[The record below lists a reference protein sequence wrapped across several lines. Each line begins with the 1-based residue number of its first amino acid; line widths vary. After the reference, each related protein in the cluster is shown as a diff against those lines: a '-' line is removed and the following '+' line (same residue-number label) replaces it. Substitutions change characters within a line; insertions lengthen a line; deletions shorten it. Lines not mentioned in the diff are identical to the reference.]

1 MSLGSFAVALGRGVC
16 WGALSM
22 ALMLSA
28 CSSTDK
34 PKPTELKPLVN
45 SLSVKPLWNTS
56 LSSGTADFE
65 LAVVDAELV
74 AATKDGT
81 VVRLDAST
89 GKLSSSY
96 KHDQPI
102 TAAVGAD
109 SEVSAFVDARNE
121 LVVIKRDGKL
131 AWRQRLTTRVLTAP
145 LVTKG
150 SVFVLG
156 SDQVVRAFDLASGS
170 SLWVSTR
177 AVPALV
183 LNRAGGLVASGETL
197 FAALAQGRVA
207 ALSTT
212 SGAVRW
218 EQSVVS
224 ARGANEVE
232 KLTDLI
238 GKPALVEGD
247 ICVRSFQAGVA
258 CVAQQSGRAKWTKAS
273 FGNMPI
279 AADTSMAIVSDRDSV
294 ITALKRENG
303 ESLWSV
309 DRLKYRDVSGAASL
323 GRSFVVGDAL
333 GFVHWMSRDSG
344 AALARMPTD
353 GTVINT
359 TPTLIGQTLV
369 VRTQNSLY
377 AFVPE

>member
-1 MSLGSFAVALGRGVC
+1 MNLIRAHKVFSRVAFLAC
-16 WGALSM
+16 AIAL
-22 ALMLSA
+22 AA
-28 CSSTDK
+28 CSSTGDK

-45 SLSVKPLWNTS
+45 TLNVKQLWNTS
-56 LSSGTADFE
+56 LSAGTVDFE
-65 LAVVDAELV
+65 LAVVGTELV

-81 VVRLDAST
+81 VTRLDSAT
-89 GKLSSSY
+89 GKQTSSY
-96 KHDQPI
+96 RHDQKI

-109 SEVSAFVDARNE
+109 GDVAAFVDARNE
-121 LVVIKRDGKL
+121 LVAVKRDGNL
-131 AWRQRLTTRVLTAP
+131 AWRQKLPTRVLTAP

-156 SDQVVRAFDLASGS
+156 SDQTVRAFDVSSGS

-183 LNRAGGLVASGETL
+183 LTRAGGLAATGETI
-197 FAALAQGRVA
+197 FAALAQGRIA

-247 ICVRSFQAGVA
+247 VCVRSFQAGVA
-258 CVAQQSGRAKWTKAS
+258 CVAQQSGRTKWTKPG

-279 AADTSMAIVSDRDSV
+279 ALDASMVIVSDRDSV
-294 ITALKRENG
+294 LTGLKRENG
-303 ESLWSV
+303 DSLWSV
-309 DRLKYRDVSGAASL
+309 DRLKYRDLSGAATL
-323 GRSFVVGDAL
+323 GRSFVVGDSL
-333 GFVHWMSRDSG
+333 GFVHWMNRESG

-353 GTVINT
+353 GTTVNT
-359 TPTLIGQTLV
+359 TPMLVGQTLV

-377 AFVPE
+377 AFVAE